1 MSKISCERMKGRQ
14 LNTSFGQFHFDQQG
28 IAEVPDEHVNKL
40 LALNGYKLVGGKPA
54 EPENEDNQED
64 APDAQN
70 AAEGGQVDKTSEEE
84 KDDQKNDES
93 DAEQSEEGDGQ
104 EDEEQ
109 PDEKEDAEQGN
120 EEDEEEPEKSGKPAV
135 TVEYLNGKNVAQLKK
150 IAKDNGIDL
159 AGATKKDEI
168 IPIILGAMNQ

>member
-1 MSKISCERMKGRQ
+1 MSKISCEHMKGRQ
-14 LNTSFGQFHFDQQG
+14 LTTSFGQFSFDQQG

-54 EPENEDNQED
+54 EPEKGDNQED
-64 APDAQN
+64 APDDQN
-70 AAEGGQVDKTSEEE
+70 AAEGGQVDKTSENEE
-84 KDDQKNDES
+84 DDQKNDES
-93 DAEQSEEGDGQ
+93 DAEQSEEGAGQ

-109 PDEKEDAEQGN
+109 PDDTGEEDAEQ
-120 EEDEEEPEKSGKPAV
+120 EEPEKSGKPAV

-150 IAKDNGIDL
+150 IAKDNNIDL
-159 AGATKKDEI
+159 AGAAKKDEI